1 MNKIKGFKD
10 PQNVTFQQ
18 MESLLEINK
27 DIELK
32 HNKWFRDLGKGDISI
47 LEQAYLLKATNSKP
61 QSGENLSIKKVK

>member
-32 HNKWFRDLGKGDISI
+32 HNKWFRD
-47 LEQAYLLKATNSKP
+47 
-61 QSGENLSIKKVK
+61 